1 MLIVAFTIGTLTN
14 KIRREAENSLARENT
29 TQILYR
35 VSRKLLS
42 ATGTSDVIGIGIK
55 YLSRLL
61 ERTVICYLAQENKL
75 STSFIYTVIKGGKDR
90 SLLNEDEEAAAYWT
104 FVNDKESGAGTN
116 TFYGAKGYY
125 IPLNYIRRN

>member
-1 MLIVAFTIGTLTN
+1 MIFILGVIIVNSKTRGYILGFICSTISVILFNYLFT
-14 KIRREAENSLARENT
+14 KPRYSLH
-29 TQILYR
+29 
-35 VSRKLLS
+35 
-42 ATGTSDVIGIGIK
+42 VIGRGIK

-90 SLLNEDEEAAAYWT
+90 SLLNKDEEAAAYWT

-125 IPLNYIRRN
+125 IHLNYIRRN

>member
-1 MLIVAFTIGTLTN
+1 MIFILGVIIVNIKTRGYILGFVCSTISVILFNYLFTKT
-14 KIRREAENSLARENT
+14 RYSLH
-29 TQILYR
+29 
-35 VSRKLLS
+35 
-42 ATGTSDVIGIGIK
+42 VIGRGIK

-90 SLLNEDEEAAAYWT
+90 SLLNKDEEAAAYWT
-104 FVNDKESGAGTN
+104 FVNDKESGVGTN

-125 IPLNYIRRN
+125 IHLNYIRRN